1 MEFPKI
7 ICVCV
12 YSTLVCG
19 RVVLVVVVPPVHGNK
34 QRKISPIILSLA
46 LTMTNRT

>member
-1 MEFPKI
+1 MGRESEGEVLVEFPKI

-19 RVVLVVVVPPVHGNK
+19 SVVVVAIVPPVHGNK
-34 QRKISPIILSLA
+34 
-46 LTMTNRT
+46 